1 MNPSSHYMEENHYP
15 FLEKYAENRHTEE
28 EHQAFLQ
35 WFNSLS
41 PIQARN
47 VMDHYQL
54 LLKTNAES
62 TNSYNH
68 SGLIGKIEARI
79 DQLEEENISLEE
91 NTQQRASVGLW
102 GNFRRFAA
110 AAVLVLIGIGTYYLL
125 FNKSISTNEVADQV
139 LSTDAAPGGN
149 KAMLMLSDGSVI
161 NLNEAGDGQIAS
173 QSGININK
181 VTDGQL
187 VYGKQI
193 KGKEED
199 NKAAIYNQ
207 ITTPKAG
214 QYQISL
220 SDGTKVWLNSLSSI
234 RFPAVFGADERRVE
248 ITGEVYFEVAKLS
261 LHSQRIPF
269 RVVSNNQLIEVVGT
283 HFNVNSYRDESV
295 VKTTLLE
302 GSVKVSTIS
311 EGKVSLETVKLK
323 PGEQSIV
330 KPKQASIAVEKV
342 DTESAVAWQKG
353 YFKFKDTNIQEVM
366 RQLSRWYDLDVV
378 YSGPLPQD
386 QFTGYV
392 SKKVAVSNVLHILE
406 EGGGV
411 KFKVK
416 NKRVEVSA
424 GE

>member
-1 MNPSSHYMEENHYP
+1 MEENYYP

-28 EHQAFLQ
+28 EHQAFLR
-35 WFNSLS
+35 WFNSIS
-41 PIQARN
+41 PVEARN
-47 VMDHYQL
+47 VMDRYQHI
-54 LLKTNAES
+54 LKNSAEPA
-62 TNSYNH
+62 NSDIY
-68 SGLIGKIEARI
+68 SDLIGKIEDRI
-79 DQLEEENISLEE
+79 DRMEQEQVLDYEDEHETDVVSL
-91 NTQQRASVGLW
+91 W
-102 GNFRRFAA
+102 WYFRRFAV
-110 AAVLVLIGIGTYYLL
+110 AAVLVLIGIGSYYILMQ
-125 FNKSISTNEVADQV
+125 KSKPAKNIAAQALES
-139 LSTDAAPGGN
+139 DAAPGGN
-149 KAMLMLSDGSVI
+149 KAMLTLADGSVI

-187 VYGKQI
+187 VYGKQL
-193 KGKEED
+193 ED
-199 NKAAIYNQ
+199 RDGIPNKTGIYNQ

-214 QYQISL
+214 QYQIRL
-220 SDGTKVWLNSLSSI
+220 SDGTNVWLNSLSSI
-234 RFPAVFGADERRVE
+234 RFPAVFSADERKVE
-248 ITGEVYFEVAKLS
+248 ITGEVYFEVAKVS
-261 LHSQRIPF
+261 LNKKRVPF
-269 RVVSNNQLIEVVGT
+269 MVVSNNQIIEVIGT

-302 GSVKVSTIS
+302 GSVKVSTIA
-311 EGKVSLETVKLK
+311 EGKISLETVKLK

-330 KPKQASIAVEKV
+330 KPKQAAIAVEKV

-353 YFKFKDTNIQEVM
+353 YFKFKDTSIQEVM

-392 SKKVAVSNVLHILE
+392 SKKVAISSILDILE

-416 NKRVEVSA
+416 DKQVEVSA
-424 GE
+424 VE

>member
-1 MNPSSHYMEENHYP
+1 MEENYYP

-28 EHQAFLQ
+28 EHQAFLK
-35 WFNSLS
+35 WFNAIS
-41 PIQARN
+41 PIEARK

-54 LLKTNAES
+54 LLKNNTES
-62 TNSYNH
+62 VISNNH
-68 SGLIGKIEARI
+68 ADLIGKIEARI
-79 DQLEEENISLEE
+79 DQLEQDENFIDENESETGIISL
-91 NTQQRASVGLW
+91 W
-102 GNFRRFAA
+102 WNFRRFAA
-110 AAVLVLIGIGTYYLL
+110 AAVFVLIGFGGYYIVTH
-125 FNKSISTNEVADQV
+125 KSGSKTEIVSEVVSA
-139 LSTDAAPGGN
+139 DAAPGGN
-149 KAMLMLSDGSVI
+149 KAMLTLSDGSVI

-173 QSGININK
+173 QSGIKINK

-187 VYGKQI
+187 VYGKQM
-193 KGKEED
+193 KGED
-199 NKAAIYNQ
+199 QVSNKSGIYNQ

-234 RFPAVFGADERRVE
+234 RFPAVFTGEERKVE
-248 ITGEVYFEVAKLS
+248 ITGEVYFEVASMS
-261 LHSQRIPF
+261 LNNKRVPF
-269 RVVSNNQLIEVVGT
+269 RVVSNNQMIEVIGT

-302 GSVKVSTIS
+302 GSVKVSTIAN
-311 EGKVSLETVKLK
+311 GKVSLETVKLK

-330 KPKQASIAVEKV
+330 KPKQAVISVEKV

-353 YFKFKDTNIQEVM
+353 YFKFKDTDIQEVM

-392 SKKVAVSNVLHILE
+392 SKKVAVSSVLNILE

-411 KFKVK
+411 KFTIK
-416 NKRVEVSA
+416 NKKVEVTA
-424 GE
+424 LE

>member
-1 MNPSSHYMEENHYP
+1 MEENYYT
-15 FLEKYAENRHTEE
+15 FLEKYAQGCHTQE
-28 EHQAFLQ
+28 EHQAFLR
-35 WFNSLS
+35 WFNSIS
-41 PIQARN
+41 PTDARK
-47 VMDHYQL
+47 VMDHYEL
-54 LLKTNAES
+54 LLKNNAEPIS
-62 TNSYNH
+62 SDGH
-68 SGLIGKIEARI
+68 FDLITKIEGRI
-79 DQLEEENISLEE
+79 DQIEQEEVFSSENDQQTRVVSL
-91 NTQQRASVGLW
+91 W
-102 GNFRRFAA
+102 WNFRRFAA
-110 AAVLVLIGIGTYYLL
+110 AAVLVLIGIGSYYM
-125 FNKSISTNEVADQV
+125 FSHKSASTVDGANQT

-149 KAMLMLSDGSVI
+149 KAMLMLADGSVI

-173 QSGININK
+173 QSGIQINK

-193 KGKEED
+193 KDAEVVQNNSG
-199 NKAAIYNQ
+199 IYNQ

-234 RFPAVFGADERRVE
+234 RFPAVFGNDERKVE
-248 ITGEVYFEVAKLS
+248 ITGEVYFEVAKVS
-261 LHSQRIPF
+261 LNKKRVPF
-269 RVVSNNQLIEVVGT
+269 RVISNNQIIEVIGT

-302 GSVKVSTIS
+302 GSVKVSTVTN
-311 EGKVSLETVKLK
+311 GKVSLETVKLK
-323 PGEQSIV
+323 PGEQAIV
-330 KPKQASIAVEKV
+330 KPKQADISVEKV

-366 RQLSRWYDLDVV
+366 RQLSRWYDLEVV

-392 SKKVAVSNVLHILE
+392 SKKVAISSVLHILE

-411 KFKVK
+411 KFNVK
-416 NKRVEVSA
+416 NKKVEVSA
-424 GE
+424 LE